1 MVSVAVVRS
10 RVEIG
15 EFFGVMVVPE
25 IVGVEVPRG
34 TPIECLIA
42 AVGPTIQ
49 AYLGPDVG
57 TPAVTAD

>member
-1 MVSVAVVRS
+1 
-10 RVEIG
+10 
-15 EFFGVMVVPE
+15 MVVPE